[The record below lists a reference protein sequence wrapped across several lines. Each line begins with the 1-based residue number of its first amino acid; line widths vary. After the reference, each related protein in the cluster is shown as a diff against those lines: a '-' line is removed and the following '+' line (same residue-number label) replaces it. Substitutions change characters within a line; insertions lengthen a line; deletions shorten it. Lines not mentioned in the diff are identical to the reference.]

1 MLLRNPS
8 HRTRYHTT
16 NRVLIITSQS
26 FWSIRFSKSCRTFSI
41 PGHESGMDIRLLVQ
55 SAPCLDPDLLP
66 VVQECMHQRRRDARE
81 AQAVRK
87 LRRSST
93 RTMGCMLVFVDVQR
107 RVGVQNIR
115 DVVLRTSI
123 VIRGARKDS
132 ERVSSY
138 YDFNDRTCQL
148 TA

>member
-1 MLLRNPS
+1 
-8 HRTRYHTT
+8 
-16 NRVLIITSQS
+16 
-26 FWSIRFSKSCRTFSI
+26 
-41 PGHESGMDIRLLVQ
+41 MDIRLLVQ
-55 SAPCLDPDLLP
+55 SAPRLDPDLLP
-66 VVQECMHQRRRDARE
+66 VVQECMHQRGRDARE
-81 AQAVRK
+81 AQAVRNCEG
-87 LRRSST
+87 RRQEQWAVL
-93 RTMGCMLVFVDVQR
+93 LVFVDVQR

-138 YDFNDRTCQL
+138 HDFNDRTCQL